1 MIGNSVAKGVSV
13 ATLSE
18 LKQQLQD
25 IGVDSFIKDLAL
37 DQPVPVPA
45 ACVLIIPDGV
55 NKLLG
60 SEAASQMLRELNS
73 MPKDKTSLMYG
84 KVVNKHARYNNCMA
98 DYVQSPDIKN
108 GKGTIV

>member
-1 MIGNSVAKGVSV
+1 MFLKPITSAYTVTSGDRAENETGMQMIGNSVAKGVSV
-13 ATLSE
+13 ATMSE

-60 SEAASQMLRELNS
+60 SEAASQMLRELN
-73 MPKDKTSLMYG
+73 
-84 KVVNKHARYNNCMA
+84 
-98 DYVQSPDIKN
+98 
-108 GKGTIV
+108 